1 MSFTVGR
8 TDCSQ
13 ALWPDYRAVTEVR
26 QSAFAERQRGSARI
40 LLQLRGKTGAS
51 CAKSGEDGMRTLL
64 LFGDSNTHGTMPMP
78 DLNGAGRF
86 ARDERWPGRLAR
98 LLPDWEVIAEGHP
111 GRTTVHDDP
120 VEGAHRNGLT
130 VLPAILESH
139 KPVDV
144 VLLMLGTNDL
154 KERFSVNAGD
164 IGLSL
169 ERLVRVI
176 RASEC
181 GPGGGAPGVLL
192 VAPPPIVEVG
202 CLAGMFSGGAA
213 KSQALAAEVRAAAGR
228 VGVPFVDA
236 GAVVKVSPVDGIHY
250 GAEANPALA
259 EAFATAIRQHFP
271 D

>member
-1 MSFTVGR
+1 
-8 TDCSQ
+8 
-13 ALWPDYRAVTEVR
+13 
-26 QSAFAERQRGSARI
+26 
-40 LLQLRGKTGAS
+40 
-51 CAKSGEDGMRTLL
+51 MRSLL

-78 DLNGAGRF
+78 DLDFDGRF
-86 ARDERWPGRLAR
+86 DRDERWAGRLAK

-130 VLPAILESH
+130 VLPALLESH
-139 KPVDV
+139 RPLDL
-144 VLLMLGTNDL
+144 VLVMLGTNDL

-164 IGLSL
+164 IAHSL
-169 ERLVRVI
+169 ERLVRAI

-192 VAPPPIVEVG
+192 VAPPPILEVG
-202 CLAGMFSGGAA
+202 CLAGMFAGGAA
-213 KSQALAAEVRAAAGR
+213 KSQGLAREIGAAAR
-228 VGVPFVDA
+228 RAGVAFLDA
-236 GAVVKVSPVDGIHY
+236 GQVVQVSPVDGIHY

-259 EAFATAIRQHFP
+259 EAFAAAITAHFP